1 MLESSSETCER
12 SAQSSSRRQT
22 TVSTSQDD
30 LNSYMEV
37 VAKQANELETI
48 RGEFELLRS
57 ELDLRLELSS
67 ELELQVG
74 TLEKKVLAA
83 EDEACAA
90 ARKLSNASEENKRLA
105 DQVRESN

>member
-1 MLESSSETCER
+1 M
-12 SAQSSSRRQT
+12 
-22 TVSTSQDD
+22 QDD
-30 LNSYMEV
+30 LNSYMDV

-67 ELELQVG
+67 ELEVQVG

>member
-1 MLESSSETCER
+1 M
-12 SAQSSSRRQT
+12 
-22 TVSTSQDD
+22 QDD

-67 ELELQVG
+67 ELEAQVG

-90 ARKLSNASEENKRLA
+90 ALKLSNSSAENKRLA
-105 DQVRESN
+105 DQVRGIKLKHPKRPD

>member
-1 MLESSSETCER
+1 MKILNVFSTG
-12 SAQSSSRRQT
+12 RQLT
-22 TVSTSQDD
+22 QVQDD
-30 LNSYMEV
+30 LNRYMEV

-67 ELELQVG
+67 ELEVQVG

>member
-1 MLESSSETCER
+1 MKILNVFSTG
-12 SAQSSSRRQT
+12 RQLT
-22 TVSTSQDD
+22 QVQDD
-30 LNSYMEV
+30 LNRYMEV

-67 ELELQVG
+67 ELEVQVG

-83 EDEACAA
+83 EDEACAV

>member
-1 MLESSSETCER
+1 M
-12 SAQSSSRRQT
+12 
-22 TVSTSQDD
+22 QDD

>member
-1 MLESSSETCER
+1 M
-12 SAQSSSRRQT
+12 
-22 TVSTSQDD
+22 QDD

-67 ELELQVG
+67 ELEVQVG

-83 EDEACAA
+83 EDEACTA